1 MIRLTRSGPSRNMNR
16 FYATQLGNW
25 VTNPARVRLP
35 ICVRS
40 VIKILST
47 VDRPLRSA
55 L

>member
-1 MIRLTRSGPSRNMNR
+1 MIRLTRSDPSRNMNR
-16 FYATQLGNW
+16 CYAMQLGNW
-25 VTNPARVRLP
+25 VTTPARGQAANLVQ
-35 ICVRS
+35 S